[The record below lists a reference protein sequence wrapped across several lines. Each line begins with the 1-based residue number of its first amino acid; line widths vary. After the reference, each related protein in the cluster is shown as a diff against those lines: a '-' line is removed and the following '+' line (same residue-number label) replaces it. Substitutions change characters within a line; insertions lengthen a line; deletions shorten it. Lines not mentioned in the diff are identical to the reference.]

1 MTERPGIAHARLKF
15 ELLGADI
22 AMRFLWRTKP
32 NPQVGNNGQRMATVD
47 ENNGF
52 DAQALAVA
60 EHMIVL
66 ELSLDEANALR
77 AWLLKPAADGS
88 TALDEALVNTS
99 LKKLAGSIDKIEA
112 VSNIRRELE
121 EAGFDTTGME
131 DEQLVELG
139 RKIGQASSRSL
150 R

>member
-1 MTERPGIAHARLKF
+1 M
-15 ELLGADI
+15 
-22 AMRFLWRTKP
+22 
-32 NPQVGNNGQRMATVD
+32 D

-52 DAQALAVA
+52 DGQMLAVA

-88 TALDEALVNTS
+88 TALDHALVNAS
-99 LKKLAGSIDKIEA
+99 LKKLAGAIDKIEA
-112 VSNIRRELE
+112 VGEIRRELE
-121 EAGFDTTGME
+121 EAGFDTGGMA
-131 DEQLVELG
+131 DEQVMELG
-139 RKIGQASSRSL
+139 RKIGQASSRSI

>member
-1 MTERPGIAHARLKF
+1 
-15 ELLGADI
+15 
-22 AMRFLWRTKP
+22 
-32 NPQVGNNGQRMATVD
+32 MATVD

-52 DAQALAVA
+52 DAQALALA
-60 EHMIVL
+60 EHTIVL

-88 TALDEALVNTS
+88 TALDESLVNTS
-99 LKKLAGSIDKIEA
+99 LKKLAGAIDKIEA
-112 VSNIRRELE
+112 VGEIRRELE
-121 EAGFDTTGME
+121 EAGFDTGGME
-131 DEQLVELG
+131 DEQLMDLG

>member
-1 MTERPGIAHARLKF
+1 
-15 ELLGADI
+15 
-22 AMRFLWRTKP
+22 
-32 NPQVGNNGQRMATVD
+32 MATVD

-60 EHMIVL
+60 EHSIEL

-88 TALDEALVNTS
+88 TALDDSLVNAS
-99 LKKLAGSIDKIEA
+99 LKKLAGAIDKIEA
-112 VSNIRRELE
+112 VGEIRRELE
-121 EAGFDTTGME
+121 DAGFDTNGM
-131 DEQLVELG
+131 DDDQVADLG
-139 RKIGQASSRSL
+139 RKIGQVSSRGL